1 MSDLKK
7 DHVLASGAGALAAGA
22 IGGAIGG
29 VLAGPPGIVAGVAAG
44 AALGAVGAHKAS
56 EAVDPRGDLGHFEQI
71 YQTMPYYVTGMT
83 WSDYAPAYAYGLRT
97 HDGAGGDSAHG
108 VVGEEGWQQAKGASR
123 LLWSEAQPA
132 VAHVWRDLDATATAS
147 GGASAPAP

>member
-56 EAVDPRGDLGHFEQI
+56 EAADPRGDLGHFEQI
-71 YQTMPYYVTGMT
+71 YQTMPYYVSGME
-83 WSDYAPAYAYGLRT
+83 WADYAPAYAYGIATWRAP
-97 HDGAGGDSAHG
+97 DGAAARGGIDDT
-108 VVGEEGWQQAKGASR
+108 GWQQAKDSSR

-132 VAHVWRDLDATATAS
+132 VEHAWRDLDASTQGTPHS
-147 GGASAPAP
+147 NDAP

>member
-7 DHVLASGAGALAAGA
+7 DHVLASGAGALAAGT

-29 VLAGPPGIVAGVAAG
+29 VLAGPPGIVLGVAAG

-71 YQTMPYYVTGMT
+71 YQTMPYYVASMT
-83 WSDYAPAYAYGLRT
+83 WADYAPAYAYGIAT
-97 HDGAGGDSAHG
+97 HRGQDGAAGTVDDA
-108 VVGEEGWQQAKGASR
+108 GWQQAKGGSR

-132 VAHVWRDLDATATAS
+132 VEHVWRDLDATAQAT
-147 GGASAPAP
+147 GGDEPGTTT